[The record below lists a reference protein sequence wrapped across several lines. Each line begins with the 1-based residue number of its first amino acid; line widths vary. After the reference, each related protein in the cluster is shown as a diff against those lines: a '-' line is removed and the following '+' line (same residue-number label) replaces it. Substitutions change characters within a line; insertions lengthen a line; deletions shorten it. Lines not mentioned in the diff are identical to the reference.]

1 MKTSSFGSIQ
11 QGSVLILTLLLMAML
26 TIIAITQVN
35 FNSTQ
40 THIAT
45 NTADSQ
51 VAFQTAEGALNEATN
66 NLIAGTYP
74 TTSFLSNSNG
84 LYYFNQDNA
93 PIWTNVDWTNP
104 NAVILS
110 FQGNSKTQGAYMIE
124 QLPSVILPGQNSSS
138 PAQVFRITAH
148 GVGTSGSSP
157 ITLQSNL
164 QLQQ

>member
-1 MKTSSFGSIQ
+1 MKTISSRFLQ
-11 QGSVLILTLLLMAML
+11 QGSVLILTLLLMVML
-26 TIIAITQVN
+26 TVIAITQVN

-66 NLIAGTYP
+66 HLIAGTYP
-74 TTSFLSNSNG
+74 TTSFLSNTNG
-84 LYYFNQDNA
+84 LYYFNQNNA
-93 PIWTNVDWTNP
+93 PLWTTVDWTNS

-110 FQGNSKTQGAYMIE
+110 FQGKSSAPGAYMIE
-124 QLPSVILPGQNSSS
+124 QLPSVILPGQNANS

-148 GVGTSGSSP
+148 GVGASGSSP
-157 ITLQSNL
+157 ITLQSTL